1 MSHTQ
6 RDIEIQD
13 DEDCD
18 RPRYDPRDAY
28 YQRMNSTQRS
38 NMAARA
44 GHQFADSIGGCSS
57 NYRY

>member
-1 MSHTQ
+1 MIEMNQ
-6 RDIEIQD
+6 RDQETEQH
-13 DEDCD
+13 DEP
-18 RPRYDPRDAY
+18 PRYDPRDEY
-28 YQRMNSTQRS
+28 YRRLNSTQRS